1 MIHVGFRL
9 WCFVVALLLVGSAVP
24 NAAAQTPPANP
35 VLEHAADP
43 HAAVFDGRVYVYPTN
58 GGDHFQAW
66 SSADLRDWQ
75 AHGSILHFKDVSWLE
90 PGTRN
95 AWAPAV
101 HEHAGRFYFYFSV
114 GGHPS
119 RIGVAVGDQP
129 TGPFV
134 DSGKPLIT
142 DTTGYP
148 VQQFEAID
156 PMVFRDP
163 ATGATYLYAGGSRGA
178 TLRVWELN
186 DDMASLKRE
195 VEVEQPRAFTEGAFM
210 HERTG
215 VYYLSYSHGSW
226 NSAGYSVHY
235 STADAPT
242 GPWTYRGCILQ
253 SAADDPIA
261 KGPGHHSFFVDPRT
275 GQTWI
280 AYHRWE
286 GRDGGGPYKGHR
298 STALERI
305 EYDDEGLIVPV
316 VMSVGDGF

>member
-1 MIHVGFRL
+1 MIRQCIRLCRGAVAVFLLGFTVL
-9 WCFVVALLLVGSAVP
+9 P
-24 NAAAQTPPANP
+24 AAAQTPPANP

-43 HAAVFDGRVYVYPTN
+43 HAAVFDERVYIYPTN
-58 GGDHFQAW
+58 GGDHFRAW

-75 AHGSILHFKDVSWLE
+75 AHGPTLHFNDVPWLE

-134 DSGKPLIT
+134 DSGQPLIT
-142 DTTGYP
+142 DTTGEP
-148 VQQFEAID
+148 AQQFEAID
-156 PMVFRDP
+156 PMVFRDL
-163 ATGATYLYAGGSRGA
+163 AGGATYLYAGGSRGA

-186 DDMASLKRE
+186 DDLTSLKRKINI
-195 VEVEQPRAFTEGAFM
+195 EQPRMFTEGAFM
-210 HERTG
+210 HERGG
-215 VYYLSYSHGSW
+215 VYHLSYSHGYW
-226 NSAGYSVHY
+226 KSAGYSVHY
-235 STADAPT
+235 STADTPT

-253 SAADDPIA
+253 STADDPIA

-275 GQTWI
+275 GETWI

-286 GRDGGGPYKGHR
+286 GREGAGPYKGHR
-298 STALERI
+298 STALERV

-316 VMSVGDGF
+316 VMTVKQ